1 LHKID
6 SMAEI
11 KPQGSSTSST
21 TTTTQTTTRL
31 PGVDS
36 TQVIPSRPNMVKEN
50 SPNITIKKK

>member
-1 LHKID
+1 
-6 SMAEI
+6 MAEI